1 VEGFEIFTKYKTPS
15 VKDMQVTIQKDGI
28 SITLNR
34 AAFEA
39 LGSPA
44 GVQLCYHRSRKII
57 GILPVDL
64 KTTPGTRVNR
74 QGKTHSYYIA
84 GRAFT
89 NEYEIDARI
98 ARRYK
103 AILEDNMLMI
113 NLNGPSADVT
123 GPRLQKEHELSS
135 TSAQQLPL
143 EVPNAGQELKSEVDE
158 TLSKDTTYI
167 TVMSE
172 IESTVQKAI
181 KQGIPLDDIIKRIYP
196 Q

>member
-15 VKDMQVTIQKDGI
+15 GKDMQVTIQKGGI
-28 SITLNR
+28 SITFNR

-39 LGSPA
+39 LGSPT
-44 GVQLCYHRSRKII
+44 GVQLSYHRSRKII
-57 GILPVDL
+57 GVLPVDL
-64 KTTPGTRVNR
+64 KTTLGTRVNR
-74 QGKTHSYYIA
+74 QGKTNSYYIA

-89 NEYEIDARI
+89 NEYEIDTRI

-103 AILEDNMLMI
+103 AILEGNMLMV
-113 NLNGPSADVT
+113 NLNGPSAEVT
-123 GPRLQKEHELSS
+123 GPRLQKGHKLSS

-143 EVPNAGQELKSEVDE
+143 KVPNTEQELKSEVDE
-158 TLSKDTTYI
+158 TLSKDITYM
-167 TVMSE
+167 TVMNE

-181 KQGIPLDDIIKRIYP
+181 KQGIPLDDIIKRVYP